1 MILAGKEYF
10 ADPLRIQFARLIQL
24 VVKHRL
30 LEEAHLFR
38 TMAVRLP
45 LVFPINVSDDFRV
58 VTHDLKQVGGNIA
71 IEVMGKDLLT
81 IAIVNA
87 GAVRGDHVRPDAE
100 IIADLPDVDVVTA
113 GGEDEIDPTGG
124 KQLQR
129 LFGIRVRK

>member
-1 MILAGKEYF
+1 
-10 ADPLRIQFARLIQL
+10 
-24 VVKHRL
+24 
-30 LEEAHLFR
+30 
-38 TMAVRLP
+38 MAVHIP
-45 LVFPINVSDDFRV
+45 LVFPIDVSDDFWV

-81 IAIVNA
+81 IAIVNP

-124 KQLQR
+124 EQFQR
-129 LFGIRVRK
+129 LFGIRGQEMIGGKQRAV

>member
-1 MILAGKEYF
+1 M
-10 ADPLRIQFARLIQL
+10 
-24 VVKHRL
+24 
-30 LEEAHLFR
+30 
-38 TMAVRLP
+38 
-45 LVFPINVSDDFRV
+45 
-58 VTHDLKQVGGNIA
+58 
-71 IEVMGKDLLT
+71 LT

-129 LFGIRVRK
+129 LFGIRGQEMIGESSVPSKSDATTRYIKS